1 MKRIIDII
9 LSILLILFLGIPF
22 IIICLLQKLI
32 IGSPIFF
39 HQKRIGLNGITFNIH
54 KFRTMKAGN
63 SSDEKR
69 LTPWGKFI
77 RSTSVDELPE
87 IWNVL
92 LGEMSFVGPRPLP
105 VIYLDRYTDEQKRRH
120 SVIPGITGWAQIN
133 GRNSISWENQF
144 KYDCWYVDNKS
155 IKLDLKI
162 IFLTI
167 GRVIQRKNINEKN
180 QATRSEFLGTKK

>member
-1 MKRIIDII
+1 M
-9 LSILLILFLGIPF
+9 
-22 IIICLLQKLI
+22 

-39 HQKRIGLNGITFNIH
+39 HQKRIGLNGKTFNIH

-133 GRNSISWENQF
+133 GRNSISWDNQF

>member
-1 MKRIIDII
+1 
-9 LSILLILFLGIPF
+9 
-22 IIICLLQKLI
+22 
-32 IGSPIFF
+32 
-39 HQKRIGLNGITFNIH
+39 
-54 KFRTMKAGN
+54 MKAGN

-180 QATRSEFLGTKK
+180 QATRSEFFGTKK